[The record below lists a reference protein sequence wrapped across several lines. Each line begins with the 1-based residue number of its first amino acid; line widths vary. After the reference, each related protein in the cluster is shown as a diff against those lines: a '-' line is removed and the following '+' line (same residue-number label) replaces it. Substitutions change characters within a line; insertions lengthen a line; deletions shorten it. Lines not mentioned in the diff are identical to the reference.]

1 MIVRESQ
8 VEDVL
13 ATYTDIA
20 KEILGIKEE
29 LTLLAR
35 QKILPSGDRIDLL
48 FVADSRMK
56 LVELKVEK
64 CKDEFINQVKN
75 YVDEL
80 IKLQNENKL
89 IAGDIDSFLLAPEF
103 SVEQMELCR
112 KSGITPCEYQ
122 PEKVLDAFFARLKQF
137 ANFITLKPA
146 DHGLWQ
152 IHLLNRLLYA
162 LSEKKILIKKEL
174 AEETRLSVST
184 IGSYLRLAIDL
195 HVIEA
200 TENKKYQLTDLG
212 KKYVWSRDVKVPVEF
227 ISDEQ
232 SRVLQDFIIKD
243 PFVSRTVFGIYTMVE
258 SVFTLSKNTY
268 PVPLDIVMN
277 YFRESSGKHFE
288 WSTKKTT
295 LDGNKMYS
303 NYAIELGL
311 IGRIGDKFYIT
322 PDGVRFILLLQL
334 HKTIKVIDALGIS
347 R

>member
-13 ATYTDIA
+13 ATYPDIA
-20 KEILGIKEE
+20 KEVLGTKEE

-35 QKILPSGDRIDLL
+35 QRILPSGERIDLL
-48 FVADSRMK
+48 FVAGSRIK

-64 CKDEFINQVKN
+64 CKPEFIEQVIS
-75 YVDEL
+75 YVNEL
-80 IKLQNENKL
+80 TKLQDENKL
-89 IAGDIDSFLLAPEF
+89 IAGDIDAFLATPEF
-103 SVEQMELCR
+103 SQEQAKLCVEN
-112 KSGITPCEYQ
+112 GIIPCQYQ
-122 PEKVLDAFFARLKQF
+122 PQRVLDAFFSRLKEF

-152 IHLLNRLLYA
+152 LHLLHRLLYA
-162 LSEKKILIKKEL
+162 LSDKKIRKEL
-174 AEETRLSVST
+174 AEETGLSVST
-184 IGSYLRLAIDL
+184 VGSYLRLAKDL
-195 HVIEA
+195 HLIEI
-200 TENKKYQLTDLG
+200 TNGKKYRLTDVG
-212 KKYVWSRDVKVPVEF
+212 KKYVWAKDVKAPVEF

-232 SRVLQDFIIKD
+232 ARVLQDFIIKD

-258 SVFTLSKNTY
+258 TVFTLSKNTY
-268 PVPLDIVMN
+268 PVPLNIVMN

-288 WSTKKTT
+288 WSTEKTS

-303 NYAIELGL
+303 NYAVELGL

>member
-13 ATYTDIA
+13 ATYPDIA

-35 QKILPSGDRIDLL
+35 QKILPSGEKIDLL
-48 FVADSRMK
+48 FVADSRIK

-64 CKDEFINQVKN
+64 CKPEFIHQVKS
-75 YVDEL
+75 YTDEL
-80 IKLQNENKL
+80 IKLQSANKF
-89 IAGDIDSFLLAPEF
+89 IAGDVDAFLVSPEF
-103 SVEQMELCR
+103 SVEQEKLC
-112 KSGITPCEYQ
+112 KEFGVIPCEYQ
-122 PEKVLDAFFARLKQF
+122 PQKVLDAFFFRLKEF

-152 IHLLNRLLYA
+152 LHLLNRLLYA
-162 LSEKKILIKKEL
+162 LSEKKIRKEL
-174 AEETRLSVST
+174 AEETGLSVST
-184 IGSYLRLAIDL
+184 VGSYLRLAEDL
-195 HVIEA
+195 HLIE
-200 TENKKYQLTDLG
+200 TTNNKKYQLTDLG
-212 KKYVWSRDVKVPVEF
+212 KKYVWSRDIKGPVEF

-258 SVFTLSKNTY
+258 TVFTLSKNTY
-268 PVPLDIVMN
+268 PVPLDMVMN
-277 YFRESSGKHFE
+277 YFRDSSGKHFE
-288 WSTKKTT
+288 WSTKKTIF
-295 LDGNKMYS
+295 DGNKMYS
-303 NYAIELGL
+303 NYATELGL
-311 IGRIGDKFYIT
+311 IGKIGDKFYIT

>member
-13 ATYTDIA
+13 ATYPDIA
-20 KEILGIKEE
+20 KEVLGIKEE
-29 LTLLAR
+29 LTLLAH
-35 QKILPSGDRIDLL
+35 QKILPSGERIDLL
-48 FVADSRMK
+48 FVADSRIK

-64 CKDEFINQVKN
+64 CKPVFIEQVIG
-75 YVDEL
+75 YVNEL
-80 IKLQNENKL
+80 TKLQDENKL
-89 IAGDIDSFLLAPEF
+89 IAGDIDAFLATPEF
-103 SVEQMELCR
+103 SQEQTKLCVEL
-112 KSGITPCEYQ
+112 GIIPCQYQ
-122 PEKVLDAFFARLKQF
+122 PHRVLDAFFSRLKEF

-152 IHLLNRLLYA
+152 LHLLHRLLYA
-162 LSEKKILIKKEL
+162 LSDKKIRKEL
-174 AEETRLSVST
+174 AEETGLSVST
-184 IGSYLRLAIDL
+184 VGSYLRLAKDL
-195 HVIEA
+195 HLIEI
-200 TENKKYQLTDLG
+200 TDGKKYRLTNVG
-212 KKYVWSRDVKVPVEF
+212 KKYVWSKDVKAPVEF

-232 SRVLQDFIIKD
+232 ARVLQDFIIKD

-258 SVFTLSKNTY
+258 TVFTLSKNTY
-268 PVPLDIVMN
+268 PVPLNMVMN

-288 WSTKKTT
+288 WATEKTI

-303 NYAIELGL
+303 NYATELGL

-322 PDGVRFILLLQL
+322 PDGIRFILLLQL

>member
-13 ATYTDIA
+13 ATYPDIA

-35 QKILPSGDRIDLL
+35 QKILPSGDKIDLL
-48 FVADSRMK
+48 FVADSHIK

-64 CKDEFINQVKN
+64 CKPVFIHQVKS
-75 YVDEL
+75 YIDEL
-80 IKLQNENKL
+80 TKLQDANKF
-89 IAGDIDSFLLAPEF
+89 ITGDVDAFLVSPEF
-103 SVEQMELCR
+103 STEQEKLC
-112 KSGITPCEYQ
+112 KQFGIIPCEYQ
-122 PEKVLDAFFARLKQF
+122 PQNVLDAFFARLKEF

-152 IHLLNRLLYA
+152 LHLLNRLLYA
-162 LSEKKILIKKEL
+162 LSEKKIKKEL
-174 AEETRLSVST
+174 AEETGLSVST
-184 IGSYLRLAIDL
+184 VGSYLRLAKDL
-195 HVIEA
+195 HLIE
-200 TENKKYQLTDLG
+200 TTDNKKYQLADLG
-212 KKYVWSRDVKVPVEF
+212 KKYVWARDIKVPVEF

-258 SVFTLSKNTY
+258 TVFTLSKNTY
-268 PVPLDIVMN
+268 PVPLGMVMN

-288 WSTKKTT
+288 WSTEKTIS
-295 LDGNKMYS
+295 DGNKMYS
-303 NYAIELGL
+303 NYATELGL

-334 HKTIKVIDALGIS
+334 HKAIKIIDALGIS